1 MRKIFYILVIL
12 ITLILSSC
20 VTIQKNVETPLITK
34 NIYNANFSQYLEF
47 NVNIKSY
54 EINGTNYEMEI
65 PSKKVYLSR
74 NIIKENDSIFIKY
87 TDEYNRAW
95 KETVS
100 KIYPE
105 FQMLLWGGGDNNLSS
120 NLNKDIVEVREGIE
134 NSTSNMVV
142 NVVADFETDPDT
154 IYNIYSINGNY
165 YETQESPL
173 DYNFEEDNSYDSEI
187 NSGDIQTL
195 ENYLFEMMSRSN
207 ETIKYL
213 DIWNHGNGWIDESD
227 YDDGYATYLIRQ
239 ISIDEGNY
247 NSSLKIK
254 EITQLLKNF
263 QVEFE
268 DKIDVFG
275 TDACY
280 MAFIEIIYEFAD
292 EIDYYVGSVD
302 LEPGDGWDY
311 KFLKEFDGNLEN
323 LLKSQ
328 IDSYFEYYG
337 DPENFITL
345 SALKMKNSANIS
357 LKNYLKNEVISLSEI
372 RNELTED
379 STTISNPESFYIE
392 YNYLLEYNYL
402 ELSYMLD
409 LAIILEEPDDFFN
422 NYIVHSKVYNDKNIL
437 DKSFKITDST
447 DEYSKKYR
455 EYTSKLSGIG
465 ISYRVNNNFLIDYM
479 ELQFYE
485 DFINT
490 GLWNFETYN

>member
-1 MRKIFYILVIL
+1 L
-12 ITLILSSC
+12 TSC
-20 VTIQKNVETPLITK
+20 ISIKKDVDTPLITK

-105 FQMLLWGGGDNNLSS
+105 FQMLLWGGGDNNLTSYP
-120 NLNKDIVEVREGIE
+120 NFLDKDIDEVREGIE

-165 YETQESPL
+165 YETQESP
-173 DYNFEEDNSYDSEI
+173 YYSSEGEI
-187 NSGDIQTL
+187 NSGDIHLL
-195 ENYLFEMMSRSN
+195 EDYIFEMMSRSK

-213 DIWNHGNGWIDESD
+213 DIWNHGDGWIDESS
-227 YDDGYATYLIRQ
+227 YDDGYATYSLKQ
-239 ISIDEGNY
+239 IVIDEGNY

-254 EITQLLKNF
+254 EISQLFKNF
-263 QVEFE
+263 KSEFGYNL
-268 DKIDVFG
+268 DVFG

-280 MAFIEIIYEFAD
+280 MAFIEVIYEFAD

-311 KFLKEFDGNLEN
+311 TFLKEFDGNLEN
-323 LLKSQ
+323 LLKYQ
-328 IDSYFEYYG
+328 IDSYFEYYN
-337 DPENFITL
+337 DNYLFITL
-345 SALKMKNSANIS
+345 SAIKTDGLKTYISNNLKNIS
-357 LKNYLKNEVISLSEI
+357 DLKEKKEDNITGIDYIYTWKNYYGTK
-372 RNELTED
+372 TK
-379 STTISNPESFYIE
+379 
-392 YNYLLEYNYL
+392 
-402 ELSYMLD
+402 MLD
-409 LAIILEEPDDFFN
+409 LGILLPDNFHDNFIIYNKQYNENEKLEREIVLNDTQLVKY
-422 NYIVHSKVYNDKNIL
+422 NYFIDKL
-437 DKSFKITDST
+437 
-447 DEYSKKYR
+447 
-455 EYTSKLSGIG
+455 TSIG
-465 ISYRVNNNFLIDYM
+465 ISYEVPSNIMYDYM
-479 ELQFYE
+479 ELDFYN
-485 DFINT
+485 DFP
-490 GLWNFETYN
+490 NFLNY